1 MKTMLAILAATITV
15 QIVNDSGA
23 TLEPSV
29 ANEVEHALSRAAAV
43 TNLPPVA
50 VKGDVFGTN
59 GLSAADVAVSLVS
72 RQDAKGRWVVN
83 GTNFTAEAVGIL
95 SSLLE
100 PGVAERPPVVHDPV
114 DGNGLR

>member
-1 MKTMLAILAATITV
+1 MLALLAATATFTV

-29 ANEVEHALSRAAAV
+29 VNEVEHALSRAAAI
-43 TNLPPVA
+43 TNLPPVD

-59 GLSAADVAVSLVS
+59 GLSAANVAVSLVS
-72 RQDAKGRWVVN
+72 RQDAKGCWVVN
-83 GTNFTAEAVGIL
+83 GTNFTAEAVKIL

-100 PGVAERPPVVHDPV
+100 PGVPERPPVVHDPV
-114 DGNGLR
+114 DGNRLR